1 MVGDPVVIRITHPPV
16 MYRSVLLD
24 RPRLY
29 WTGPG
34 ECSNCWVAGQSA
46 VSSKTNRP
54 TTRRTVLSGWFAD
67 KSPGSYAGNRLAKRA
82 MAWTGPY

>member
-54 TTRRTVLSGWFAD
+54 DYTANRAVRLVCGQ
-67 KSPGSYAGNRLAKRA
+67 SPGSYAGNRLAKRA